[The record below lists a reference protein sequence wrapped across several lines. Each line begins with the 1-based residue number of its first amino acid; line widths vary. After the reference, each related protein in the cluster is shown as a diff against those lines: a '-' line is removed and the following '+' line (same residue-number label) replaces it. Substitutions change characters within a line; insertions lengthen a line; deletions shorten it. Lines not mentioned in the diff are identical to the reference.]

1 VTTRLL
7 FFFLLLASAARPAG
21 AAEPPQRIVSLAPS
35 ITEIVFALGAGD
47 RLVGVSTYC
56 DYPEAAQRIDKV
68 GTFLQPNVERILAA
82 RPDLVLAIPSPANR
96 LPVESM
102 VDLGL
107 RVVVVDPNRI
117 DSVYATIR
125 TVAALLGD
133 STAGEK
139 LVADM
144 RERVARIAERL
155 DGVEKRRVLVLVGR
169 QPLIGAGGGT
179 YQDEIVALAGGTN
192 LAAQVAGEW
201 PTLSLEFVLARAPEV
216 IIDAGMGSEEES
228 EGDRKAFW
236 GQFAAL
242 PAVRDNRV
250 FGYRA
255 YELLRPGPRLPETLE
270 AVARFIHPER
280 FASTS
285 D

>member
-1 VTTRLL
+1 
-7 FFFLLLASAARPAG
+7 
-21 AAEPPQRIVSLAPS
+21 
-35 ITEIVFALGAGD
+35 
-47 RLVGVSTYC
+47 
-56 DYPEAAQRIDKV
+56 
-68 GTFLQPNVERILAA
+68 
-82 RPDLVLAIPSPANR
+82 VLAIPSPANR

-125 TVAALLGD
+125 RVAGLLGD
-133 STAGEK
+133 SATGEK
-139 LVADM
+139 LITDM
-144 RERVARIAERL
+144 RERVARIAKRL
-155 DGVEKRRVLVLVGR
+155 EGVERRRVLVLVGR

-201 PTLSLEFVLARAPEV
+201 PTLSLEFVLAGAPEV

-228 EGDRKAFW
+228 EADRKAFW
-236 GQFAAL
+236 QQYAAI
-242 PAVRDNRV
+242 PAVRDGRV

-255 YELLRPGPRLPETLE
+255 YELLRPGPRLPETLA
-270 AVARFIHPER
+270 AVAHFIHPER
-280 FASTS
+280 FALPAE
-285 D
+285 